1 MNESPYE
8 IGHGPADLT
17 KSVKIIT
24 EEGESVVKT
33 FAGEAVIEG
42 YDRGN
47 ILPTDE
53 EHGAS
58 ISMLLEHDFPT
69 TTYVQPFDEL
79 VRIIPEK
86 RESVISYLAQQIAL
100 IEKGK
105 RKRKRRPED
114 EASFGTALEI
124 IAANVVRCA
133 ASQKSIQGFRYSRKF
148 DSYSKK
154 SVYCVHVLKPKTFLK
169 VIGLLGELRLL
180 NLETGYRIL
189 ATGESKQ
196 STFIPTERLIE
207 TLTSLPVSAAD
218 TYSEPAVRPVLILKD
233 SKKKLAEYDPE
244 TIGIR
249 DHVSAVRRYN
259 DLIKK
264 QDLYLAVS
272 DSEMIDLQSTPEKDG
287 TARPP
292 IDFSKISLYR
302 VFNNSSWTQ
311 GGRHFGGW
319 WQNVPARYRQRI
331 MINGEPTVELDFSGF
346 VGRAIY
352 HSMGLQCQADP
363 YEVPS
368 IFEAAKGQ
376 GTPRETIRSTVKGMM
391 IKLIYS
397 RPGRSPGFKDA
408 ILPTGMTK
416 KDACRLIY
424 EYHEPIRSAFQS
436 GIGYKISY
444 AESQICEHVLSRAF
458 SSSFVLPVFDSYIGP
473 ARWKGWLRQ
482 TMHDGYRKYLGGIP
496 VIAEK

>member
-1 MNESPYE
+1 MNESLYE
-8 IGHGPADLT
+8 IGHGPADLAKT
-17 KSVKIIT
+17 AEMIT
-24 EEGESVVKT
+24 EEGEFVVKT
-33 FAGEAVIEG
+33 FVREAVIEE
-42 YDRGN
+42 YDRDN
-47 ILPTDE
+47 ILPKDE
-53 EHGAS
+53 GHAAS

-69 TTYVQPFDEL
+69 TTYVQPFDEM

-86 RESVISYLAQQIAL
+86 RETVVSHLAQEISL
-100 IEKGK
+100 IEK

-114 EASFGTALEI
+114 EASFIAALEI
-124 IAANVVRCA
+124 IAANVVRCCTR
-133 ASQKSIQGFRYSRKF
+133 QRPIQGFRYSRKF
-148 DSYSKK
+148 ASYSKK
-154 SVYCVHVLKPKTFLK
+154 YVYCVHVLKPKTLLK
-169 VIGLLGELRLL
+169 VIGLLGELGLL
-180 NLETGYRIL
+180 VLETGYRIL

-196 STFIPTERLIE
+196 STFSPTERLIE
-207 TLTSLPVSAAD
+207 TLSSLAVSAAD

-233 SKKKLAEYDPE
+233 SKKNLVEYDPE
-244 TIGIR
+244 ADGIR
-249 DHVSAVRRYN
+249 EHIGELRRYN
-259 DLIKK
+259 DLLKK

-272 DSEMIDLQSTPEKDG
+272 DREMIEIQSTPEKDG

-319 WQNVPARYRQRI
+319 WQSAVPAKYRQRI
-331 MINGEPTVELDFSGF
+331 MINGEPTVELDFASF
-346 VGRAIY
+346 LGRAIY
-352 HSMGLQCQADP
+352 HSMKLECPHDP

-368 IFEAAKGQ
+368 IFEAAKSQ
-376 GTPRETIRSTVKGMM
+376 GIPRETIRSAVKDMM
-391 IKLIYS
+391 VKLINAK
-397 RPGRSPGFKDA
+397 PNRSPGFKDA
-408 ILPTGMTK
+408 ILPAGMTK
-416 KDACRLIY
+416 KEACRLIY
-424 EYHEPIRSAFQS
+424 EYHEPIRGAFQS

-482 TMHDGYRKYLGGIP
+482 TMVDGYRKYLGGIP